1 MSLFFDSTYKTNRYN
16 LPLVPFVGVNHH
28 YCTVLFR
35 CGIIS
40 HENIDLYVWLLKTF
54 TEANAQKHPVS
65 VITDGDLAMQR
76 AISVVWPN
84 SPHRLCGWHIELN
97 LVRNVHNDTL
107 KGAFRVFLYDLCSI
121 EEIERKWQVFLA
133 DNKVKED
140 SWLYQMYEVRQTWC
154 AEYHVGHCLLGLKSN
169 QQSEYM
175 NSRLQMKLDGKMTQ
189 ASDET
194 GW

>member
-1 MSLFFDSTYKTNRYN
+1 MYMTDGKGHVLGMFWCDTQCMLDYTAFGDVVVFDSTYKTNRYN

-28 YCTVLFR
+28 YRTVLFG

-40 HENIDLYVWLLKTF
+40 HENTDSYVWLLKIF
-54 TEANAQKHPVS
+54 TKANAQKHPVS

-133 DNKVKED
+133 ANKVKED

-154 AEYHVGHCLLGLKSN
+154 AAYHVGHCFLG
-169 QQSEYM
+169 
-175 NSRLQMKLDGKMTQ
+175 
-189 ASDET
+189 
-194 GW
+194 